1 MKAKRK
7 RRGSWG
13 EQG

>member
-7 RRGSWG
+7 
-13 EQG
+13 